1 MPTRVLKHKVVRR
14 SVFGAGTVALL
25 AVLGVTSIV
34 AWLDWRFRPPSANVD
49 VATLRREVTALRAE
63 HERLRQTLASAK
75 RRDDL
80 LDEQPAGDVSVAL
93 PNEFV
98 AGVVIDIVTGW
109 FDKVDVHLR
118 DIRLRKSGT
127 VRARMGLLGRRTVGD
142 YSLGLHLHDVQGR
155 LAPEPPVLTFG
166 GDAVGVALPVQ
177 LVGGTGRGTMALT
190 WDSRGLAGPV
200 CGDLAANH
208 VIEGT
213 VVPQHYMARGRLR
226 LSANGGGIT
235 VTPEFPGLAMRLRV
249 QPSRRSVQALEDLL
263 RSKGPLCDVATAQGN
278 VERRVLDLVGRGFL
292 VRIPQHFFRAVRLP
306 ISVFDDL
313 SLLEQQVRITVRP
326 NSARST
332 PKAVWLS
339 AKVLVQPL
347 D

>member
-1 MPTRVLKHKVVRR
+1 VLKHKVVRR

-25 AVLGVTSIV
+25 AVVGVASIV
-34 AWLDWRFRPPSANVD
+34 AWLDWRFRPPSSNVD
-49 VATLRREVTALRAE
+49 VATLRREVAALRVE
-63 HERLRQTLASAK
+63 HEQLRQSLTNAK

-166 GDAVGVALPVQ
+166 GDAIGVALPVQ
-177 LVGGTGRGTMALT
+177 LVGGIGRGTMALT

-200 CGDLAANH
+200 CGDLVANH

-213 VVPQHYMARGRLR
+213 VIPQRYMARGRLR

-235 VTPEFPGLAMRLRV
+235 ATPEFPGLAMRLRV
-249 QPSRRSVQALEDLL
+249 QPSRRAVQALEDLL
-263 RSKGPLCDVATAQGN
+263 RSKGPLCDVATSQGN

-306 ISVFDDL
+306 ISVYDDL

-326 NSARST
+326 NTARIT
-332 PKAVWLS
+332 PQAVWLS